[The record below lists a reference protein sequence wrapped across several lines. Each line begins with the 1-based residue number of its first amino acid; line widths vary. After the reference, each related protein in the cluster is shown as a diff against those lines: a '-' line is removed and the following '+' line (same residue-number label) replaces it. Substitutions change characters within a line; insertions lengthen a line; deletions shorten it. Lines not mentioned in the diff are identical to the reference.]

1 MVAGI
6 MGVMPYKIRM
16 LTAMM
21 ALPMAINGRNL
32 PNLPLVRSINA
43 PMMGSVMAS
52 HRRMAVTMTEANSV
66 PSASTL
72 LPNVA
77 M

>member
-1 MVAGI
+1 MVSGI

-21 ALPMAINGRNL
+21 MLPMAINGRNL
-32 PNLPLVRSINA
+32 PNLPFVRSISA
-43 PMMGSVMAS
+43 PMIGSVMAS
-52 HRRMAVTMTEANSV
+52 HRRMAVTMTEANRV

-72 LPNVA
+72 LPKVA

>member
-1 MVAGI
+1 MVSGI
-6 MGVMPYKIRM
+6 IGVMPYRIRM
-16 LTAMM
+16 LTAIIR
-21 ALPMAINGRNL
+21 LPMAMNGRNL
-32 PNLPLVRSINA
+32 PNLPLVRSISA

-52 HRRMAVTMTEANSV
+52 HRRMAGTMTEANRV

-72 LPNVA
+72 LPKVA